1 MRKHHKT
8 IDNHHFNNKVKTQFS
23 DPNKH
28 QMPNTK
34 LLPVRNFH
42 LFVYVNSPFI
52 FINKP
57 IKTYFWCMKNETI
70 SRWFL
75 MTGKIEGYS
84 YLVLVF
90 IAMPLKYF
98 FDTPEW
104 VRPIGSIHGVLF
116 VAFML
121 LLALMFFKVKLS
133 FKKSLFAFLL
143 SLLPFGTFYLKKL
156 VLEEGGK

>member
-1 MRKHHKT
+1 MSDESIKVYFCDMR
-8 IDNHHFNNKVKTQFS
+8 
-23 DPNKH
+23 
-28 QMPNTK
+28 
-34 LLPVRNFH
+34 
-42 LFVYVNSPFI
+42 
-52 FINKP
+52 
-57 IKTYFWCMKNETI
+57 NEAIT
-70 SRWFL
+70 RWFL
-75 MTGKIEGYS
+75 KVGKIEGYS

-98 FDTPEW
+98 FNTPEW

-143 SLLPFGTFYLKKL
+143 SLVPFGTFYLKKL